1 MNFVIWSSGY
11 LFIDCRIGTGC
22 ACDCDVSAQSDQ
34 LKERTMRF
42 AVDAL
47 RLIDELPRK
56 TSADVIG
63 RQLAK
68 SATSVASNYRA
79 TCNARSRAEFIA
91 KLGVVVEEADESV
104 GWLEMIGRAELLK
117 PESVNAIRIEAVEL
131 RAIFARSVGTARRN
145 VGK

>member
-1 MNFVIWSSGY
+1 M
-11 LFIDCRIGTGC
+11 
-22 ACDCDVSAQSDQ
+22 SAQSDQ

-42 AVDAL
+42 AVDVL
-47 RLIDELPRK
+47 RLIDDLPQK

-91 KLGVVVEEADESV
+91 KLGLVVEEADESC
-104 GWLEMIGRAELLK
+104 GWLEMIGRAQLLK
-117 PESVNAIRIEAVEL
+117 PEQVQAISREAVEL
-131 RAIFARSVGTARRN
+131 RAIFARSVGTARHN
-145 VGK
+145 VSK